1 MASLPDCGYIRLMFR
16 FIHTADLHLDAPLR
30 SLALRNPALFERVG
44 AATRAALVRIVELC
58 QQHEV
63 QALMIAGD
71 LFDGSLRSIKSAA
84 FLNGQME
91 KLHAAG
97 VQVFI
102 IRGNH
107 DAENRLLGELQ
118 LPPNVHVFPARGG
131 SVSLDAH
138 NVTIH
143 GVSFAKPHAEESL
156 LPLYPDPVQG
166 HYNIGLL
173 HSSLAGAPGHDPYA
187 PCRVADL
194 VDFGYDYWCLGHIHS
209 RQVHAENPFVVM
221 PGMPQGRHIGEEGE
235 KSVTLVCVD
244 NGAVS
249 LEVCKTSGV
258 DFARLRCDV
267 SGISQWR
274 DLQEYLRGLL
284 QAQQPDA
291 GEQRILRLELQG
303 ETPLGWLIRRDLDL
317 LTAQMREAAET
328 IGDLW
333 VEKITSHVSLPEQAA
348 QGENA
353 QVALQEIMSGLQSQ
367 PALQEKA
374 LSHLQGMID
383 DLPVELRNAFG
394 QSEAETTQ
402 TALDLMREG
411 SDEIIAR
418 MLTER
423 RP

>member
-1 MASLPDCGYIRLMFR
+1 MFR

-44 AATRAALVRIVELC
+44 AATRAALARIVGLC
-58 QQHEV
+58 LQHEV

-97 VQVFI
+97 IQVFI

-118 LPPNVHVFPARGG
+118 LPPNVHVFSAKGG
-131 SVSLDAH
+131 SIPLNTH
-138 NVTIH
+138 NVTVH
-143 GVSFAKPHAEESL
+143 GASFAKPHAEDSL
-156 LPLYPDPVQG
+156 LPLYPDPVPG

-249 LEVCKTSGV
+249 LEVCKTSVV

-267 SGISQWR
+267 GGVSDWR
-274 DLQEYLRGLL
+274 DLQEQLRRRMLEL
-284 QAQQPDA
+284 RPDV
-291 GEQRILRLELQG
+291 GGQRILRLELYGQ
-303 ETPLGWLIRRDLDL
+303 TTLGWVIRRDLDL
-317 LTAQMREAAET
+317 LTAQMQEAAET
-328 IGDLW
+328 IGNLW
-333 VEKITSHVSLPEQAA
+333 VEKITSQVSQPEQAA

-353 QVALQEIMSGLQSQ
+353 QVALQEIMSGLQAQ

-374 LSHLQGMID
+374 LAYLQGMVD
-383 DLPVELRNAFG
+383 DLPVELRNSFG
-394 QSEAETTQ
+394 KNEAETSQ
-402 TALDLMREG
+402 VALDLMREG

-423 RP
+423 RQ